1 MSFEPIIIRPFKNAD
16 FKVVTLLW
24 YHAKKQ
30 AFPYSDF
37 QQRLTPFDDECYFRD
52 TILMKCDVWIA
63 TAADQI
69 LGFMA
74 MENDYID
81 QLFIDISHQRQG
93 VGTVLLNKAKEISP
107 AYLRLHT
114 FQQNTKAR
122 NFYEKHGF
130 QVLRFGVSAAPESI
144 PDVEYGWWPRT
155 MTL

>member
-1 MSFEPIIIRPFKNAD
+1 MSSKPITIRPFENAD
-16 FKVVTLLW
+16 FKPVTQLW

-52 TILMKCDVWIA
+52 TILMKCDVWVAEI
-63 TAADQI
+63 DGI
-69 LGFMA
+69 IMGFMA
-74 MENDYID
+74 MERDYID
-81 QLFIDISHQRQG
+81 QLFIDVNHQRQG
-93 VGTVLLNKAKEISP
+93 VGTALLNKAKEISP
-107 AYLRLHT
+107 TYLRLHT

-122 NFYEKHGF
+122 QFYEKHGF
-130 QVLRFGVSAAPESI
+130 KTLRFGVSAAPESI